1 MSSKNT
7 APSEDE
13 ILLLIAISEAV
24 GLSFK
29 PYHLKIYHEA
39 ERREREAG
47 KTDWITV
54 SCIEDKLSRE
64 K

>member
-13 ILLLIAISEAV
+13 ILHLIAIFEAA

-29 PYHLKIYHEA
+29 PYHLKIYREA

-47 KTDWITV
+47 RPDWIAV
-54 SCIEDKLSRE
+54 SCIEDKLSLE